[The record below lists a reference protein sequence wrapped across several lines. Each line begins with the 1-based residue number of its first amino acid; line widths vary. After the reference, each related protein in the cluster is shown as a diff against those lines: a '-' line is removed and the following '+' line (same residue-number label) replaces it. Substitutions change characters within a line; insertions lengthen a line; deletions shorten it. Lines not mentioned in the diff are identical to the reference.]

1 MLKQLLTLLLISFI
15 VLNSCTDASEAS
27 EKAPKKESV
36 LDEEK
41 SNPIPEIDKVDEVE
55 TPESNTEN
63 EISSR
68 YHYDEDWE
76 AFKTAI
82 INKDVKAVQAFAG
95 SDSVDAVPII
105 EAFSDPDFLAIL
117 KKRTYDDL
125 EAETDGDEVLL
136 VFSAVF
142 EGDDG
147 EGNIF
152 ASGLYLYFS
161 QGHSGLVLEN
171 FLAAG

>member
-1 MLKQLLTLLLISFI
+1 MLKQLLPLLLISFI
-15 VLNSCTDASEAS
+15 VLNSCSDASEAT
-27 EKAPKKESV
+27 EKAEKKESV
-36 LDEEK
+36 TEQEE
-41 SNPIPEIDKVDEVE
+41 SSPIPEIDEVE

-76 AFKTAI
+76 AFKTAV

-95 SDSVDAVPII
+95 SDNVDALPII
-105 EAFSDPDFLAIL
+105 EAFSDPDFLVIL
-117 KKRTYDDL
+117 KKSTYDDL
-125 EAETDGDEVLL
+125 LANTDGYEVLL
-136 VFSAVF
+136 VFSAEF
-142 EGDDG
+142 ESDDE

-152 ASGLYLYFS
+152 ESGLYLYFS
-161 QGHSGLVLEN
+161 QGEMGLALEN